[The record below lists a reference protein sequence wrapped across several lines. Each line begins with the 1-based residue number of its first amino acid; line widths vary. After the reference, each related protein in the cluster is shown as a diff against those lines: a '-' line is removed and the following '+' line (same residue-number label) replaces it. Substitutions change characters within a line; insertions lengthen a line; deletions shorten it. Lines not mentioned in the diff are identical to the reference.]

1 MEKSLK
7 EFQEKYERET
17 TTKEHEFNL
26 RMKKMI
32 SQKEDEI
39 QIEKQKVSGSILFV
53 FFQMNKHHIQK
64 RWWELFTTS
73 L

>member
-26 RMKKMI
+26 KMKKMI

-53 FFQMNKHHIQK
+53 FFQMNRHQMQK
-64 RWWELFTTS
+64 RWLELFTSS